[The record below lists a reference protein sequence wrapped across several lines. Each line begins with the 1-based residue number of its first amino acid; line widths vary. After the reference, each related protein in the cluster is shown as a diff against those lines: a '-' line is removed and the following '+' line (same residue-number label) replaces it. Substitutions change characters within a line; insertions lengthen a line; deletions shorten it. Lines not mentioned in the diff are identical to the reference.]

1 MSINTLLYLKNIK
14 MKHLLYSLMLTTAV
28 AICVCSCSDDD
39 NDPTRVTPTTTG
51 TFIDERDSFEYHW
64 VRIGKL
70 DWSCENLHY
79 DLGNSAKCQIYQP
92 AWADGSPTPIDIYSE
107 KYGRLYTVSGAI
119 ESIPEGWR
127 LPTDADWQQLEQAFG
142 MSADETNKREWRG
155 NIAQLL
161 LEKGEGTANLGIQ
174 LCGYTSIHDH
184 TTRTDWLY
192 MSVFGYYWTATTDTA
207 KNDVSS
213 FYRKLAYNKKEVYR
227 ESTEAEKYFFSVR
240 FVRDAQ

>member
-1 MSINTLLYLKNIK
+1 
-14 MKHLLYSLMLTTAV
+14 MKHLLYSLILAATTALLIT
-28 AICVCSCSDDD
+28 ACSDDEST
-39 NDPTRVTPTTTG
+39 PTRVTPTTTG

-79 DLGNSAKCQIYQP
+79 DLNDGTKCQIYQP
-92 AWADGSPTPIDIYSE
+92 SWADGSPEPIDIYSE
-107 KYGRLYTVSGAI
+107 KYGRLYTVNGAK
-119 ESIPEGWR
+119 EAVPEGWR
-127 LPTDADWQQLEQAFG
+127 LPTDEDWQSLEQAFG
-142 MSADETNKREWRG
+142 MSADETNKRDWRG
-155 NIAQLL
+155 NIAPLL

-192 MSVFGYYWTATTDTA
+192 MSVIGYYWTSTADTTKTGDYA
-207 KNDVSS
+207 I
-213 FYRKLAYNKKEVYR
+213 YRKLTYNKKEVYR
-227 ESTEAEKYFFSVR
+227 ESTEPEKYFFSVR